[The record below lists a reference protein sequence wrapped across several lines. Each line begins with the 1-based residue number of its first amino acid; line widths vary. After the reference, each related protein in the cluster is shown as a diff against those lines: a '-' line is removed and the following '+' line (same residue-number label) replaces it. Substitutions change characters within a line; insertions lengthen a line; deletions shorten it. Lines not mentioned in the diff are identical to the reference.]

1 MYCIGLYCSTSALIG
16 LCMTQI
22 KVRGVFSVQYE
33 DGTVDDVHVDAIR
46 LVEGVCA
53 FGRKGLKHKLLLIQ
67 FVWWIDSCLPVLGVG
82 FVIAV

>member
-1 MYCIGLYCSTSALIG
+1 MIG

-46 LVEGVCA
+46 LVEGLCA
-53 FGRKGLKHKLLLIQ
+53 VGCKGLKHKLLLIQ
-67 FVWWIDSCLPVLGVG
+67 FVW
-82 FVIAV
+82 